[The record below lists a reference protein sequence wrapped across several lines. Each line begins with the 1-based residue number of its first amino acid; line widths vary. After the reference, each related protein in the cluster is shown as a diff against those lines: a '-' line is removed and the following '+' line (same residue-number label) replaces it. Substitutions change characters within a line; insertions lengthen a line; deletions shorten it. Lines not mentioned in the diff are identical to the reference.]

1 MMRLA
6 VVSVLGLIASSA
18 AQGAETITYHY
29 DSKGR
34 LVKVIRTGGPNA
46 TATTDYSHDKA
57 DNRQNVKTTGAPR

>member
-6 VVSVLGLIASSA
+6 VALAFCLTASSA
-18 AQGAETITYHY
+18 VKGAETITYHY

-46 TATTDYSHDKA
+46 TSTTDYSHDKA
-57 DNRQNVKTTGAPR
+57 DNRKNVKTTGAPR

>member
-1 MMRLA
+1 MRWTVVLTLA
-6 VVSVLGLIASSA
+6 LIGASVARA
-18 AQGAETITYHY
+18 AETVTYKY

-34 LVKVIRTGGPNA
+34 LVKVIRSGGPNA